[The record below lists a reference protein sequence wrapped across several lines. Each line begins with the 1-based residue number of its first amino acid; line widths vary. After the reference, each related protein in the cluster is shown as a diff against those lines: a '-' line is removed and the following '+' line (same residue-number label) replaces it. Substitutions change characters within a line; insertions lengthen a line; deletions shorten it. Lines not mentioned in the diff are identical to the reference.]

1 MEHYNCK
8 GKEIIGIDHGFG
20 NTKCRHVVFR
30 SGVRAYD
37 AEPPM
42 TDDALYYDGKYYV
55 VGEEHK
61 GFVSDKSQDEDYY
74 ILTVAALA
82 KELEFRHIAE
92 CEAVLAVGLPIQW
105 ISTQKDSFRNYL
117 MRNELI
123 EFRYHGQDYLV
134 RIDDVQV
141 FPQGF
146 AGVVQRL
153 GDFKGLNVLADIGN
167 GTMNTMLI
175 KDGKPMVNRCY
186 TDKLGVEQCIIR
198 MSNEVL
204 AVSGFSLPYDSFE
217 DFLRRGNADLPER
230 YTTVMRKAAEEYAAS
245 ILAKLREYEFNP
257 EIMRLTVTG
266 GGACILKHF
275 WDGSDGRVRYIEDI
289 CATAKGY
296 ELLALNNLKRRDG
309 GM

>member
-1 MEHYNCK
+1 MERYSYK

-20 NTKCRHVVFR
+20 NVKCRHVVFR
-30 SGVRAYD
+30 SGVRVYD
-37 AEPPM
+37 TEPSM
-42 TDDALYYDGKYYV
+42 TPDALFYEGKYYV

-61 GFVSDKSQDEDYY
+61 SFVSDKSQDEDYY

-82 KELEFRHIAE
+82 RELEFRHMTE
-92 CEAVLAVGLPIQW
+92 CDAVLAVGLPIQW
-105 ISTQKDSFRNYL
+105 IAAQKEAFRKYL
-117 MRNELI
+117 MRHELI

-153 GDFKGLNVLADIGN
+153 ADFKGLNVLADIGN
-167 GTMNTMLI
+167 GTMNTILI
-175 KDGKPMVNRCY
+175 KDGKPLPSRCY

-198 MSNEVL
+198 MSNELL
-204 AVSGFSLPYDSFE
+204 AVSGYDMPYDMLE
-217 DFLRRGNADLPER
+217 DFLRRGSAELPEK
-230 YTTVMRKAAEEYAAS
+230 YTVVMRKAAEEYAFS
-245 ILAKLREYEFNP
+245 LLAKLREYEFNP
-257 EIMRLTVTG
+257 EIMRLTVMG

-275 WDGSDGRVRYIEDI
+275 WKDSSAYRVQFIEDI

-296 ELLALNNLKRRDG
+296 EVLALNNLKRRDV
-309 GM
+309 

>member
-1 MEHYNCK
+1 MERYNYK

-20 NTKCRHVVFR
+20 NIKCRHVAFR

-37 AEPPM
+37 SEPPM
-42 TDDALYYDGKYYV
+42 TADVLIFGGKYYV

-82 KELEFRHIAE
+82 RELEFRHITE

-105 ISTQKDSFRNYL
+105 IGAQKESFRKYL

-123 EFRYHGQDYLV
+123 EFRYHEQDYLV
-134 RIDDVQV
+134 RIDDVQI

-167 GTMNTMLI
+167 GTMNTLML
-175 KDGKPMVNRCY
+175 KDGKPMLSRCY

-198 MSNEVL
+198 MSNE
-204 AVSGFSLPYDSFE
+204 
-217 DFLRRGNADLPER
+217 
-230 YTTVMRKAAEEYAAS
+230 
-245 ILAKLREYEFNP
+245 
-257 EIMRLTVTG
+257 
-266 GGACILKHF
+266 
-275 WDGSDGRVRYIEDI
+275 
-289 CATAKGY
+289 
-296 ELLALNNLKRRDG
+296 LLACEKETLSCRRSTRPSCRG
-309 GM
+309 LQRNTLILSSQSCGSTSSTRRSCGSPSWAAGPASSNTSGAGMTTASGISRTSALRPRATSCWR

>member
-1 MEHYNCK
+1 MEHYTYN

-20 NTKCRHVVFR
+20 NIKCRHVVFR

-37 AEPPM
+37 TEPAM
-42 TDDALYYDGKYYV
+42 TADALYYDGKYYV

-82 KELEFRHIAE
+82 RELEFRHITE

-105 ISTQKDSFRNYL
+105 IGAQKEAFRKYL
-117 MRNELI
+117 MRNEMI
-123 EFRYHGQDYLV
+123 EFQYHGQDYLV

-153 GDFKGLNVLADIGN
+153 GDFKGLNILADIGN

-175 KDGKPMVNRCY
+175 KDGKPMSSRCY

-198 MSNEVL
+198 MSNELL
-204 AVSGFSLPYDSFE
+204 AVSGFAMPYDVCE
-217 DFLRRGNADLPER
+217 DFLRKGNAQRQCGTRGEIYLGHAQGCRGVFRHDPCQAPGIRIQPGDHAPHCHGRRSLHPQTLLER
-230 YTTVMRKAAEEYAAS
+230 QQ
-245 ILAKLREYEFNP
+245 
-257 EIMRLTVTG
+257 
-266 GGACILKHF
+266 
-275 WDGSDGRVRYIEDI
+275 
-289 CATAKGY
+289 
-296 ELLALNNLKRRDG
+296 
-309 GM
+309 

>member
-1 MEHYNCK
+1 MEHYTYN

-20 NTKCRHVVFR
+20 NIKCRHVVFR

-37 AEPPM
+37 TEPPM
-42 TDDALYYDGKYYV
+42 TADAIFYGGKYYV

-82 KELEFRHIAE
+82 KELEFRGITE

-105 ISTQKDSFRNYL
+105 IGSQKESFRSYL

-123 EFRYHGQDYLV
+123 EFRYHEQDYLV

-146 AGVVQRL
+146 SGIVQRL

-167 GTMNTMLI
+167 GTMNTLML
-175 KDGKPMVNRCY
+175 KDGKPMVSRCY

-198 MSNEVL
+198 MSNELL
-204 AVSGFSLPYDSFE
+204 AVSGHAMPYDVCE
-217 DFLRRGNADLPER
+217 DFLRRGNAELPEK
-230 YTTVMRKAAEEYAAS
+230 YTTVMRKAAEEYSDS
-245 ILAKLREYEFNP
+245 IIAKLREYEFNP
-257 EIMRLTVTG
+257 EIMKLTVMG

-275 WDGSDGRVRYIEDI
+275 WNGSDNRVRYIEDI

-296 ELLALNNLKRRDG
+296 ELLALNNLKRYEG
-309 GM
+309 T

>member
-1 MEHYNCK
+1 MERYSCK

-20 NTKCRHVVFR
+20 NIKSRHVVFR
-30 SGVRAYD
+30 TGVRAYD
-37 AEPPM
+37 TEPSM
-42 TDDALYYDGKYYV
+42 AADVLYYDGKFYV
-55 VGEEHK
+55 VGEDHK
-61 GFVSDKSQDEDYY
+61 GFVSDKSQDDDYY

-82 KELEFRHIAE
+82 KELEFRHITE
-92 CEAVLAVGLPIQW
+92 CEVVLAVGLPIQW
-105 ISTQKDSFRNYL
+105 IGAQKEAFRAYL
-117 MRNELI
+117 MRHELI
-123 EFRYHGQDYLV
+123 EFRYHEQDYLV

-167 GTMNTMLI
+167 GTMNTMYI
-175 KDGKPMVNRCY
+175 KDGKPMASRCY

-198 MSNEVL
+198 MSNELL
-204 AVSGFSLPYDSFE
+204 AVSGYDMPYDVYE
-217 DFLRRGNADLPER
+217 DFLRRGKADLPEK
-230 YTTVMRKAAEEYAAS
+230 YTAVMQKAAEEYSAT

-257 EIMRLTVTG
+257 EIMRLTVMG

-275 WDGSDGRVRYIEDI
+275 WTGSSDRVRYIEDI

-296 ELLALNNLKRRDG
+296 ELLALNNLKRNAG
-309 GM
+309 A

>member
-1 MEHYNCK
+1 MEHYNYN

-20 NTKCRHVVFR
+20 NIKCRHVVFR
-30 SGVRAYD
+30 SGVKAYD
-37 AEPPM
+37 SEPAM
-42 TDDALYYDGKYYV
+42 TSDALFYEGKYYV

-82 KELEFRHIAE
+82 KELEFRHITE

-105 ISTQKDSFRNYL
+105 IGAQKEAFRKYL

-134 RIDDVQV
+134 RIDNVQV

-153 GDFKGLNVLADIGN
+153 GDFKGLNILADIGN

-175 KDGKPMVNRCY
+175 KDGKPMSSRCY

-198 MSNEVL
+198 MSNELL
-204 AVSGFSLPYDSFE
+204 AVSGFAMPYDVCE
-217 DFLRRGNADLPER
+217 DFLRRGNADLAEK
-230 YTTVMRKAAEEYAAS
+230 YTSVMRKAAEEYS
-245 ILAKLREYEFNP
+245 DTILAKLREYEFNP
-257 EIMRLTVTG
+257 EIMRLTVMG

-275 WDGSDGRVRYIEDI
+275 WNDDGCRVQYIEDI

-296 ELLALNNLKRRDG
+296 ELLALNNLKRRDT
-309 GM
+309 

>member
-1 MEHYNCK
+1 MERYNYK

-20 NTKCRHVVFR
+20 NIKCRHVVFR

-37 AEPPM
+37 TEPPM
-42 TDDALYYDGKYYV
+42 TADAIFYGSKYYV

-82 KELEFRHIAE
+82 KELEFRGITE

-105 ISTQKDSFRNYL
+105 IGPQKESFRSYL

-123 EFRYHGQDYLV
+123 EFRYHEQDYLV

-146 AGVVQRL
+146 SGIVQRL

-167 GTMNTMLI
+167 GTMNTLML
-175 KDGKPMVNRCY
+175 K
-186 TDKLGVEQCIIR
+186 
-198 MSNEVL
+198 
-204 AVSGFSLPYDSFE
+204 F
-217 DFLRRGNADLPER
+217 
-230 YTTVMRKAAEEYAAS
+230 
-245 ILAKLREYEFNP
+245 
-257 EIMRLTVTG
+257 
-266 GGACILKHF
+266 
-275 WDGSDGRVRYIEDI
+275 
-289 CATAKGY
+289 
-296 ELLALNNLKRRDG
+296 
-309 GM
+309 